1 MTYPDEIPRLT
12 FFVRRNPM
20 DHDLIV
26 EQLLDQCKC
35 FLENI
40 LQASDLHRVAAAS
53 LAIFEHIRDVG
64 RALLQAKVELE
75 AQQFRGQA
83 VPHCCQQAE
92 VRYVHTRTVSPMTLF
107 GVITIPV
114 RTFQCHGCG
123 ASLRPDD
130 AFLGVPERGEFTDDV
145 RLLYTPLVAEL
156 PHRVAN
162 DLLRR
167 MTGLEL
173 SSCGAQGIID
183 SSAADHAR
191 WRTDPETQA
200 ATSVAEPLEAGEEAS
215 SLCLEIAM
223 DGVKAHIDGRW
234 QEPKVATILVRRLPV
249 QPQEPTRGTVV
260 ARRYVGILGSAE
272 ALVMR
277 IKQMIVDAGWQ
288 HLPVAEILGD
298 GAPWIWHVAEAHFP
312 GVRQTL
318 DYYHLS
324 EHLYAV
330 AHLLFPDAPEQ
341 AKQWVEGKQAALLT
355 DRVGEV

>member
-1 MTYPDEIPRLT
+1 
-12 FFVRRNPM
+12 
-20 DHDLIV
+20 
-26 EQLLDQCKC
+26 
-35 FLENI
+35 
-40 LQASDLHRVAAAS
+40 
-53 LAIFEHIRDVG
+53 VG

-83 VPHCCQQAE
+83 VPHGCPEAAG
-92 VRYVHTRTVSPMTLF
+92 RYVHTRTVSPMTLF
-107 GVITIPV
+107 GAITIPV

-123 ASLRPDD
+123 TSLRPDD
-130 AFLGVPERGEFTDDV
+130 AFLGVPECGEFTDDV
-145 RLLYTPLVAEL
+145 RLRYTPLVAEL

-173 SSCGAQGIID
+173 SSCGAPGIID
-183 SSAADHAR
+183 RSAADHAR
-191 WRTDPETQA
+191 WRTDPATQA
-200 ATSVAEPLEAGEEAS
+200 DTTVAEPLEACEEAS
-215 SLCLEIAM
+215 SLGPEMAM
-223 DGVKAHIDGRW
+223 DGGKAHIEGRW

-277 IKQMIVDAGWQ
+277 IQVMRIQQMLDDAGWQ

-318 DYYHLS
+318 DYDHLS
-324 EHLYAV
+324 EHLYNR
-330 AHLLFPDAPEQ
+330 HFQYLLRGIVPRS
-341 AKQWVEGKQAALLT
+341 VL
-355 DRVGEV
+355 